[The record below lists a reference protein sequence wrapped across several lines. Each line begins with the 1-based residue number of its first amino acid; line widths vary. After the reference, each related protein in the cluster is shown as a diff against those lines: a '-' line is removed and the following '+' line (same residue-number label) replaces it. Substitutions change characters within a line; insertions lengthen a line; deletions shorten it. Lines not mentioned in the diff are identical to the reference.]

1 MDTAFNNPRQ
11 RSDIREFQTHVP
23 QDEAHEPEDYS
34 AVHPTFSKQMIFVLG
49 PSSSGKTTLC
59 NALTEDLNLDQSR
72 YIREVARNVMK
83 TMGFTR
89 ADVDTYEMQY
99 AIMTAQLRAEKDV
112 LSKTKDSDGPLILLS
127 DRSAI
132 DPIVYTTTSQ
142 VPGASDRRRRLLEDM
157 AFQDILPIYKRS
169 LFGKYLDLNATTSVD
184 IPRVEVILQPI
195 EEWFHDDGVRSLEDP
210 WEYNEQLYATMTEL
224 NIPFV
229 TIGEERKDLR
239 ERVEFLKQFLQS
251 ERTLLH
257 EIR

>member
-1 MDTAFNNPRQ
+1 MDTAFSNPRQ

-169 LFGKYLDLNATTSVD
+169 LF
-184 IPRVEVILQPI
+184 VILQPI
-195 EEWFHDDGVRSLEDP
+195 KEWFHDDGVRSLEDP

-257 EIR
+257 ETR